1 MSYEH
6 NYGSSTINTSDII
19 SELSGP
25 HPQVTL
31 SIGERNLLRSR
42 MALLRAEIDA
52 AIRMLDKQDIRTIDA
67 KLFEGLVMRWSN
79 LLDGALNP

>member
-6 NYGSSTINTSDII
+6 NYGSSTINTSGII
-19 SELSGP
+19 SELSEP
-25 HPQVTL
+25 HPQLTL
-31 SIGERNLLRSR
+31 SIGDRNLLRSR

-52 AIRMLDKQDIRTIDA
+52 AIRMLDKQDHRTIDA

-79 LLDGALNP
+79 LIDGALNP

>member
-6 NYGSSTINTSDII
+6 NYGSSTTNISAII
-19 SELSGP
+19 SESSAP
-25 HPQVTL
+25 HPQLML
-31 SIGERNLLRSR
+31 SIGDRNLLRSR

-52 AIRMLDKQDIRTIDA
+52 AIRMLDKQDRTTIDA